1 MNLGIT
7 ELLIILVIV
16 ILLFGTKKLRSLGS
30 DIGGAIKSLRSAMAE
45 SDEQVEAGSSK
56 DNDGKRRA
64 DVNDDARP
72 KDDK

>member
-30 DIGGAIKSLRSAMAE
+30 DIGGAIKSLRGAMAE
-45 SDEQVEAGSSK
+45 GDEQVEAGSSK
-56 DNDGKRRA
+56 DNDGEKRT
-64 DVNDDARP
+64 DVSDDARP